1 MYIFVS
7 CLTDSLYPCSHHS
20 LRKVKNFIVGKLLLA
35 DYGKYRFF
43 ANNVLNFITTK
54 TRLLVM
60 FGPPERLTGNEK
72 K

>member
-1 MYIFVS
+1 MILFCVKLHMYIFVS

-43 ANNVLNFITTK
+43 ANNVLYIFHCT
-54 TRLLVM
+54 V
-60 FGPPERLTGNEK
+60 
-72 K
+72 